1 MSRLVILSGICL
13 LFPFFS
19 GWAQQR
25 SAQQTRLLDIVNHPS
40 LRGAH
45 LGVSVF
51 DPATKTSVFNYQG
64 DKYFV
69 PASNVKIVTCYAAL
83 KQLGDSLPGIRY
95 YENDTALYLV
105 PTGDPTL
112 LHRDFPVQPVID
124 FLQRQQKHIYVTE
137 LNWRDRE
144 LGRGWSW
151 DDYNDEYMV
160 ERNLLP
166 VYGNTIK
173 WVQQR
178 IPATSGSEPSVA
190 VYSDPEVNW
199 KVGFAPDPSDAKF
212 KVQRDRLENVFRI
225 SEGREWSRE
234 QIVPFITYG
243 LRSSLELLE
252 DTVGK
257 SIRIKDDFLVLDP
270 EPATIRSQPLD
281 SVLRPMMYDSDNFF
295 AEQLLLMVS
304 QERTGV
310 MSDEEI
316 IDTLLAAEL
325 SDLPQQPVW
334 VDGSGLS
341 RYNLFTPQS
350 FVAILEKMRTEFGME
365 KIKAVFPSGDS
376 GTLRGYY
383 RPEGRHI
390 FAKTG
395 SMSGVVALSGYV
407 YTKRNRLLAFSF
419 LINNYTG
426 KTAAAKRLI
435 ERFVRE
441 LRND

>member
-1 MSRLVILSGICL
+1 M
-13 LFPFFS
+13 
-19 GWAQQR
+19 
-25 SAQQTRLLDIVNHPS
+25 
-40 LRGAH
+40 
-45 LGVSVF
+45 
-51 DPATKTSVFNYQG
+51 
-64 DKYFV
+64 

-112 LHRDFPVQPVID
+112 LHRDFPVQPVIR
-124 FLQRQQKHIYVTE
+124 FLQQQQKKIYVTQF
-137 LNWRDRE
+137 NWRDKE

-151 DDYNDEYMV
+151 DDYNDEFMV

-178 IPATSGSEPSVA
+178 MPGSAQSEPSVA

-199 KVGFAPDPSDAKF
+199 KVGFNADPADAKF

-225 SEGREWSRE
+225 SEGREWSKE
-234 QIVPFITYG
+234 QLVPFITYG
-243 LRSSLELLE
+243 LLSSLELLE

-257 SIRIKDDFLVLDP
+257 SIGIADDFLVLDP
-270 EPATIRSQPLD
+270 EPATIRSQRLD
-281 SVLRPMMYDSDNFF
+281 SVLRPMMYVSDNFF

-325 SDLPQQPVW
+325 GDLPQEPVW

-341 RYNLFTPQS
+341 RYNLFTPES
-350 FVAILEKMRTEFGME
+350 FVAILEKMQREFGME
-365 KIKAVFPSGDS
+365 RIKALFPSGDS

-383 RPEGRHI
+383 RPEGRRI

-407 YTKRNRLLAFSF
+407 YTKQNRLLIFSF

-426 KTAAAKRLI
+426 KTAEAKRII

-441 LRND
+441 LRNG